1 MNTEDLRYNSEDNT
15 VTVSLDFFEALA
27 EKVAKKTA
35 SKLYDQLYSLD
46 AQSRDFDNRL
56 YNVRLLLKNYRMLK
70 EHAELKTSDM
80 NVISDDDVT
89 AIEILDSFQNS
100 KTIGKEELKL
110 ESIITSTMRT
120 QILINYIDDMI
131 EIYKQ
136 MCYKSSKSEDARRV
150 DVLETMFLKDIPD
163 GAATTDI
170 VSDLAKK
177 WYVSE
182 RQIWRDSSD
191 AVERLTALLFGVDGV
206 NMLED
211 KKRRRALRLAEE
223 KADKN
228 NSRNT

>member
-56 YNVRLLLKNYRMLK
+56 YNVRLLLKNYRILK

-170 VSDLAKK
+170 VADLAKK

-223 KADKN
+223 KQTEK
-228 NSRNT
+228 

>member
-15 VTVSLDFFEALA
+15 VTVPLDFFEALA

-170 VSDLAKK
+170 VADLAKK

-223 KADKN
+223 KQTEK
-228 NSRNT
+228 

>member
-1 MNTEDLRYNSEDNT
+1 MNAEELRYNSEDNT
-15 VTVSLDFFEALA
+15 VTVPLDFFEALA

-223 KADKN
+223 KQAKK
-228 NSRNT
+228 

>member
-136 MCYKSSKSEDARRV
+136 MCYKSFKGEDARRV
-150 DVLETMFLKDIPD
+150 DVLETMFLKDLQD

-223 KADKN
+223 KQAEK
-228 NSRNT
+228 

>member
-223 KADKN
+223 KIGKK
-228 NSRNT
+228 

>member
-1 MNTEDLRYNSEDNT
+1 M
-15 VTVSLDFFEALA
+15 
-27 EKVAKKTA
+27 
-35 SKLYDQLYSLD
+35 
-46 AQSRDFDNRL
+46 
-56 YNVRLLLKNYRMLK
+56 
-70 EHAELKTSDM
+70 
-80 NVISDDDVT
+80 T

-136 MCYKSSKSEDARRV
+136 MCYKSSKGEDARRV
-150 DVLETMFLKDIPD
+150 DVLETMFLKDVPD

-170 VSDLAKK
+170 VADLAKK

-182 RQIWRDSSD
+182 RQIWRDSTD

-223 KADKN
+223 KQTEK
-228 NSRNT
+228 

>member
-170 VSDLAKK
+170 VADLAKK

-223 KADKN
+223 KGTEK
-228 NSRNT
+228 

>member
-15 VTVSLDFFEALA
+15 VTVPLDFFEALA

-163 GAATTDI
+163 RAATTDI
-170 VSDLAKK
+170 VADLAKK

-223 KADKN
+223 KQTEK
-228 NSRNT
+228 

>member
-15 VTVSLDFFEALA
+15 VTVPLDFFEALA

-56 YNVRLLLKNYRMLK
+56 YNVRLLLKNYRILK

-223 KADKN
+223 KQAEK
-228 NSRNT
+228 

>member
-110 ESIITSTMRT
+110 ESIITSTMRK

-223 KADKN
+223 KIGKK
-228 NSRNT
+228 

>member
-170 VSDLAKK
+170 VADLAKK

-223 KADKN
+223 KQTEK
-228 NSRNT
+228 

>member
-70 EHAELKTSDM
+70 EHAELKTSNM

-136 MCYKSSKSEDARRV
+136 MCYKSSKGEDARRV
-150 DVLETMFLKDIPD
+150 DVLETMFLKDLPD

-223 KADKN
+223 KIGKK
-228 NSRNT
+228 

>member
-70 EHAELKTSDM
+70 EHAELKTADM

-170 VSDLAKK
+170 VSALAKK